1 MFTLIQLLPLR
12 QLLLLQLPAFT
23 LSFVIAETFYKLHS
37 FALETVAFLATWFV
51 LDGAIRL
58 GASALQRGKS

>member
-12 QLLLLQLPAFT
+12 QLLLQQLPAFT

-58 GASALQRGKS
+58 GTAALQRGKS

>member
-12 QLLLLQLPAFT
+12 QLLLQQLPAFT
-23 LSFVIAETFYKLHS
+23 ASFVIAETFYKFQS

-51 LDGAIRL
+51 IDGAIRL
-58 GASALQRGKS
+58 GGAALKRVKS